1 MTQIIIQSG
10 GPHLSLQDFGRLG
23 HFASGISVGGAA
35 DPLALCEAA
44 ALLGGALGASLEMA
58 GHGGRFRFDETCD
71 VALTGA
77 PMRASVE
84 GKPLLWGAV
93 HRIEKGAMLEI
104 WATERGVYGYL
115 TPRGGIL
122 SDEILGSRSVQS
134 SAGIGSA
141 ISGGESFRI
150 GGGTGAL
157 VKLRQ
162 QDRFSGGLI
171 RFVKGSQSHL
181 FDGATFARF
190 EETGFKRD
198 PRGNRQGVALAFDGI
213 GFAAE
218 GQLSRVS
225 DFITVGDIQMTG
237 DGRPYVLLADCQT
250 IGGYP
255 RIGTVI
261 PADLPKIAQAGI
273 GAPLRFAA
281 ISLDGADRLYVPHDK
296 EIQAMKRNIE
306 PLVRDPHEIADLL
319 AYQLI
324 DGMITGDEEWL

>member
-1 MTQIIIQSG
+1 MTQFIIQSG

-44 ALLGGALGASLEMA
+44 ALLGGVKGASLEMA

-84 GKPLLWGAV
+84 GRQLLWGAV
-93 HRIEKGAMLEI
+93 HRIEAGALLDIGAVEK
-104 WATERGVYGYL
+104 GVYGYL

-122 SDEILGSRSVQS
+122 SQNILGSRSVQS

-141 ISGGESFRI
+141 IASGDTFPV
-150 GGGTGAL
+150 GGGSGSL

-162 QDRFSGGLI
+162 SDRFSGGLI

-181 FDGATFARF
+181 FDADTFVRF
-190 EETGFKRD
+190 EETEFKRD
-198 PRGNRQGVALAFDGI
+198 QRGNRQGVALASEGR
-213 GFAAE
+213 GFTAE

-261 PADLPKIAQAGI
+261 PADIPKIAQAGV
-273 GAPLRFAA
+273 GTPLRFQCV
-281 ISLDGADRLYVPHDK
+281 SLAEADALHFQPEK
-296 EIQAMKRNIE
+296 ETHSLRKNVE
-306 PLVRDPHEIADLL
+306 PLVRDPSDITDLL
-319 AYQLI
+319 SYQLI
-324 DGMITGDEEWL
+324 GGMIAGDEEWL